1 MQLQHITAD
10 LLHCNLLETADHLPS
25 SHLILSVVLHHTNSL
40 HVLLHSIHKPCGLLF
55 YQQYIVQYIHYPLFT
70 HVQTISAL
78 PLKLCP
84 SDVFISSLANLLHL
98 L

>member
-10 LLHCNLLETADHLPS
+10 LLHCNLLETADLPS
-25 SHLILSVVLHHTNSL
+25 SHPILSVVLRHTNSL
-40 HVLLHSIHKPCGLLF
+40 HVLLQSIHKPFGLLF

-84 SDVFISSLANLLHL
+84 SDVFISSLANLVHL